1 MLWAAKFRKKWRP
14 EMKNYVSQHREM
26 DHPASNKAL
35 MTTPPMTR
43 QQFDQITKEQRDRR
57 RLIEEANDAR
67 ELRRATTEYSA

>member
-1 MLWAAKFRKKWRP
+1 
-14 EMKNYVSQHREM
+14 MKNHVTQHREL

-43 QQFDQITKEQRDRR
+43 QQHEQIRKQQRNTR

-67 ELRRATTEYSA
+67 ELRRATSVYSA

>member
-1 MLWAAKFRKKWRP
+1 MPWAARSWTKWRP

-43 QQFDQITKEQRDRR
+43 QQFDQIKKKQRDRR
-57 RLIEEANDAR
+57 RQIEEANDAR
-67 ELRRATTEYSA
+67 ELRLATTEYLA

>member
-1 MLWAAKFRKKWRP
+1 MLWAAKSRKKWRP

-43 QQFDQITKEQRDRR
+43 QQFDQIKKKQRDRR

-67 ELRRATTEYSA
+67 ELRLATTEYLA

>member
-1 MLWAAKFRKKWRP
+1 
-14 EMKNYVSQHREM
+14 MKNHVTQHREL

-43 QQFDQITKEQRDRR
+43 QQFEQIKKQQRENR

-67 ELRRATTEYSA
+67 ELRRATLEYAA